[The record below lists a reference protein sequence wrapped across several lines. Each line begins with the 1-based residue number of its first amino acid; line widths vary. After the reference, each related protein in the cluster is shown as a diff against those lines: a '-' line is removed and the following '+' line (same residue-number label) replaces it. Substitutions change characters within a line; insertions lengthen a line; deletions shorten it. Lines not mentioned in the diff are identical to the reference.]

1 MNADPKELSSK
12 ALAIGAG
19 DRTLPGGPGLEALEA
34 SAGEAT
40 AIRGRIRAGR
50 GGRAPRLVVV
60 SGPRRGSE
68 CVLGAG
74 EIGIGR
80 GSACAV
86 IIADLAASRRHALVR
101 RECGGYVLVDRGSGN
116 GTRVNG
122 RLVSRHVLEQGDEIA
137 IASTTL
143 RFVGGEGAPAPE
155 REASPARP
163 REAVPRKGRA
173 SPRARASLYALAL
186 SLLSAAAGVGLWARH
201 RRDLAAAAA
210 AQRAEETRSIARRHL
225 DEAQRLLGEGR
236 WPEARQEF
244 SVAAELD
251 SQDAEIA
258 RAFARAEVEAPRAQ
272 ALEAARAALTRREF
286 AKVRDALAVVPA
298 DSALAGATHQLEAA
312 LRAALESSVREARA
326 RAQAGD
332 AASAAALIQAVLAV
346 EPGREDALAV
356 RRALRPRLAGR
367 TAGQRRAAASRAAAG
382 PPGDGARASP
392 STSPIVAAYL
402 SGDVAGALLRAQAA
416 NDGRS
421 RQLARDLQD
430 FAAAWRDGRA
440 KARVGRKAE
449 AIASLEVAETL
460 DRDIAEASG
469 ADPGRAAE
477 AWKGSRPGAEVRQ
490 ALSILHA
497 SLGLAAVGSGS
508 DDALPAAAAHLRA
521 ALEFDPQD
529 QEARAGLFRAR
540 ARAKEIYLRGYVA
553 KDGEP
558 QAARRDFEVVRGTL
572 PESDETAQKAK
583 RWLDRL
589 DGKAPPENG

>member
-1 MNADPKELSSK
+1 MNADPKELPRK
-12 ALAIGAG
+12 PAAIGAG
-19 DRTLPGGPGLEALEA
+19 DRTVPDCPGLEALEA
-34 SAGEAT
+34 AAQDAT
-40 AIRGRIRAGR
+40 AIRGRGRPGR
-50 GGRAPRLVVV
+50 GRGAPRLVVV

-68 CVLGAG
+68 CALGAG

-86 IIADLAASRRHALVR
+86 VIADLAASRRHALVR
-101 RECGGYVLVDRGSGN
+101 REGGAYVLVDQGSGN

-122 RLVSRHVLEQGDEIA
+122 RLVARHLLKQGDEIA
-137 IASTTL
+137 IANTTL
-143 RFVGGEGAPAPE
+143 RFVDGEGAPAP
-155 REASPARP
+155 
-163 REAVPRKGRA
+163 AVPGWRRA
-173 SPRARASLYALAL
+173 RRRARAPIYALAL
-186 SLLSAAAGVGLWARH
+186 SLLSAATGLGLWARH
-201 RRDLAAAAA
+201 RRDLAAADAA
-210 AQRAEETRSIARRHL
+210 RRAEETRSSARRHL
-225 DEAQRLLGEGR
+225 TEAQRLLGEGR
-236 WPEARQEF
+236 WAEARQQF

-251 SQDAEIA
+251 GENAEIA
-258 RAFARAEVEAPRAQ
+258 RALARAEVEAPRAQ
-272 ALEAARAALTRREF
+272 ALEAARAALTRREL
-286 AKVRDALAVVPA
+286 AKARDALAAVPA
-298 DSALAGATHQLEAA
+298 DSALAGAAHQLEAA
-312 LRAALESSVREARA
+312 LRAALESSVREARE

-332 AASAAALIQAVLAV
+332 AASAAALVQAVLAV
-346 EPGREDALAV
+346 EPGRQDALAV

-367 TAGQRRAAASRAAAG
+367 TVGQRSAAASPEAAG
-382 PPGDGARASP
+382 PPGDGAPAS
-392 STSPIVAAYL
+392 SSPIVAAYL
-402 SGDVAGALLRAQAA
+402 SGDVVGALLRAQGA

-440 KARVGRKAE
+440 KARAGRKVE

-529 QEARAGLFRAR
+529 EEARAGLSRAS

-589 DGKAPPENG
+589 DGKAPKENG

>member
-1 MNADPKELSSK
+1 MNADPKQLSCK
-12 ALAIGAG
+12 PLAVGAR
-19 DRTLPGGPGLEALEA
+19 DRTWPGGPGLEVLEA
-34 SAGEAT
+34 AAREAT
-40 AIRGRIRAGR
+40 SIRGRARAGH
-50 GGRAPRLVVV
+50 GGRASRLVVV

-68 CVLGAG
+68 CPLGAG

-101 RECGGYVLVDRGSGN
+101 RESGAYVLVDQCSGN

-122 RLVSRHVLEQGDEIA
+122 RLVARHVLRQGDEIA
-137 IASTTL
+137 IAGTTL
-143 RFVGGEGAPAPE
+143 RFVDGEAAPAPE
-155 REASPARP
+155 GEASLSGLRT
-163 REAVPRKGRA
+163 RA
-173 SPRARASLYALAL
+173 SIYGLAL
-186 SLLSAAAGVGLWARH
+186 SVLSAATGAGLWARH
-201 RRDLAAAAA
+201 RRDLAAADAA
-210 AQRAEETRSIARRHL
+210 HRAEETRSIARRHL
-225 DEAQRLLGEGR
+225 GEAQRLLGEGR
-236 WPEARQEF
+236 WAEARQQF
-244 SVAAELD
+244 SLAAELD
-251 SQDAEIA
+251 SQNAEIA
-258 RAFARAEVEAPRAQ
+258 RAFARAEAEAPRAQ
-272 ALEAARAALTRREF
+272 ALEAARAALARREF
-286 AKVRDALAVVPA
+286 ATARDALAAVRD
-298 DSALAGATHQLEAA
+298 DSALAGAAHQLQAA
-312 LRAALESSVREARA
+312 LRDALESSVREARA

-332 AASAAALIQAVLAV
+332 AAGAAALIQPVLAV
-346 EPGREDALAV
+346 DPGREDALEV
-356 RRALRPRLAGR
+356 QRALRSRLPGR
-367 TAGQRRAAASRAAAG
+367 ARGQRRAAPSPGSAG
-382 PPGDGARASP
+382 PPQDGGRAP
-392 STSPIVAAYL
+392 PSPIVAAYL

-416 NDGRS
+416 KDGRS

-449 AIASLEVAETL
+449 AIAALEIAETL
-460 DRDIAEASG
+460 DKDIAEAGAAAVSG
-469 ADPGRAAE
+469 SGPSRAAE

-497 SLGLAAVGSGS
+497 ALGLAAVGSGS

-529 QEARAGLFRAR
+529 QEARAGLFRAS

-572 PESDETAQKAK
+572 PEGDETAQKAK